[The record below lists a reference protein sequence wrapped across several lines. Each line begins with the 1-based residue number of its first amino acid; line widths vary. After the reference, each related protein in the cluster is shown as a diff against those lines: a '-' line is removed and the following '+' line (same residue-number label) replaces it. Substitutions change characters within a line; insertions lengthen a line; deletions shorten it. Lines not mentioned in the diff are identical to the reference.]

1 MKKNR
6 FLLFCVLITFFSSC
20 QIFNPTRMLRTGV
33 DYQYDTIANIKQD
46 ILYKLA
52 VNDVITFT
60 ITTNDGEMIIN
71 PLSGFNGQN
80 SAQTTVG
87 SVSTVGTGSTI
98 GAAGAT
104 GNAGSYLIEYDGT
117 LKLPVIG
124 RVYVKDKTIREMET
138 YLETE
143 YTRYFNKP
151 FVKVDVINKRVFLF
165 RGSTANVAT
174 LQYQNTTL
182 FQLLAQAG
190 GVGDAKAHRIKLI
203 RNMPQK
209 TFVYSID
216 LSRIENINQGNI
228 VLQAND
234 IIYITPR
241 DKVAGEILT
250 AVAPYTSIFATLV
263 AAYALFKK

>member
-6 FLLFCVLITFFSSC
+6 FLLFCIGIIFFTSC

-52 VNDVITFT
+52 INDVVTFS

-71 PLSGFNGQN
+71 PLSGLNGQN
-80 SAQTTVG
+80 NSQN
-87 SVSTVGTGSTI
+87 SIGTGSTI
-98 GAAGAT
+98 GTGSAGS
-104 GNAGSYLIEYDGT
+104 AGSYLVEYDGT
-117 LKLPVIG
+117 IKLPLIG

-151 FVKVDVINKRVFLF
+151 FVKVDVVNKRVFLF
-165 RGSTANVAT
+165 RGSTANVTT

-241 DKVAGEILT
+241 DKVASEILT